1 MNGLMMQLPLL
12 VSSLLVHAERHHGE
26 QEVVSR
32 RCEGDL
38 HRYSFR
44 DLALRARQLAQALQ
58 RLGVRDDERV
68 ATLAWNGHRHLELY
82 YAVSGSGAVLH
93 TLNPRLH
100 PDQLAWIAA
109 HAEDRVLCF
118 DLTFLPLVQAV
129 APRLT
134 GVRHF
139 VLMSDRARMPAPEA
153 FPGLLCF
160 EDLLAAESGHYDW
173 PVFDEQ
179 RASSLC
185 YTSGTTGHPKGV
197 LYSHRSTLLH
207 TLAAALP
214 DALNCRASDTVLPVV
229 PMFHVN
235 AWGLPYIACM
245 VGAKL
250 VFPGPALDGASL
262 HHLFESERV
271 TLSAGVPTVWQGLL
285 AHVQAQGL
293 SFSTMRRTVIG
304 GAACPP
310 SMLHAFQEQH
320 QVDVIHAWGMTE
332 LSPVGTVSQ
341 FKHAPADAAERDALQ
356 AKQGRSVFG
365 VDMKVVDEH
374 GAELPWDGKSTGELM
389 VRGHWVLSE
398 YLKGETHPLVDG
410 WFPTGD
416 VAHID
421 AQGFMQI
428 TDRAKDVIKSG
439 GEWIGSIDLENI
451 AVSHP
456 EVAQAAC
463 IAARH
468 PKWDERPLLIVVRKP
483 GATVTGPELLAHFEG
498 KVAKWW
504 IPDEVVFVDAI
515 PLGATGKIQKNK
527 LRELYGQRWMGA

>member
-139 VLMSDRARMPAPEA
+139 VLMSDRARMPTPEA